1 MMKMSETSTSKFFK
15 RLDNSKLI
23 RYLLLLALG
32 WAIVQVL
39 AYFQTV
45 IVIFTFAAILAF
57 LLNYPVQWLHRFLP
71 HGVAVGLVFLL
82 SLVIVGGLSITIGL
96 AVVSQGQQL
105 LSQSTKFV
113 NSVIPLVERLEQ
125 ILNNWNLQVD
135 FGAIEEQLRNQALSG
150 IGVGLTT
157 LQTWLANLIDLV
169 LIAVVAFFMLLDGE
183 RLWTFFLNFFPRSFR
198 SKLTETIQRSFL
210 GFFWG
215 RLILSVFFGI
225 SAFIIFLILQ
235 VPYALVLAAIAGVF
249 DLIPGIGATLGI
261 SLVALILL
269 PQGIWLSFKVLVS
282 CILLQQIEENLLMPR
297 IMQGSLNLNPIVM
310 FFALLVGARVSGLL
324 GIFLAIP
331 IAGVIISLFEVDEIK
346 GERE

>member
-1 MMKMSETSTSKFFK
+1 MSEPPTKNLLG
-15 RLDNSKLI
+15 RLNNSKLI

-82 SLVIVGGLSITIGL
+82 SLVILGGLGITIGL
-96 AVVSQGQQL
+96 AIVSQGQQL
-105 LSQSTKFV
+105 LSQSTEFV

-125 ILNNWNLQVD
+125 ILKNWNLQVD

-150 IGVGLTT
+150 IGIGLAT
-157 LQTWLANLIDLV
+157 LQTWLSNLVDLI

-183 RLWTFFLNFFPRSFR
+183 RLWKLFLQLFPKPFR
-198 SKLTETIQRSFL
+198 EKLTATIQKSFL

-215 RLILSVFFGI
+215 RLILSVFFGV
-225 SAFIIFLILQ
+225 SAFIVFLILQ

-269 PQGIWLSFKVLVS
+269 PQGFWLSLKVLVS

-297 IMQGSLNLNPIVM
+297 IMQGSININPVVM
-310 FFALLVGARVSGLL
+310 FFALLVGARIAGLL
-324 GIFLAIP
+324 GIFLSIP
-331 IAGVIISLFEVDEIK
+331 IAGVIISLFEIDEMK

>member
-1 MMKMSETSTSKFFK
+1 MKMSEPPTQKFFK
-15 RLDNSKLI
+15 RLDNSRLI

-39 AYFQTV
+39 TYFQTV

-82 SLVIVGGLSITIGL
+82 SLVIIGGLGITIGL
-96 AVVSQGQQL
+96 AIVSQGQQL
-105 LSQSTKFV
+105 LSQSTELV

-125 ILNNWNLQVD
+125 ILNNWNLQVN
-135 FGAIEEQLRNQALSG
+135 FGAIEEQIRNQALSG

-157 LQTWLANLIDLV
+157 LQTWLSNLIDLI

-183 RLWTFFLNFFPRSFR
+183 RLWTFFLRVFPRSFQG
-198 SKLTETIQRSFL
+198 KLTETIQQSFL

-215 RLILSVFFGI
+215 RLILSVFFGV

-269 PQGIWLSFKVLVS
+269 PQGFWLSLKVLVS
-282 CILLQQIEENLLMPR
+282 CILLQQVEENLLMPR
-297 IMQGSLNLNPIVM
+297 IMQGSININPVVM
-310 FFALLVGARVSGLL
+310 FFALLVGARIAGLL
-324 GIFLAIP
+324 GIFLSIP
-331 IAGVIISLFEVDEIK
+331 IAGVIVSLFEIDEMK